1 MMKKMRL
8 ALGFGVVLAVVLG
21 VVLGL
26 AWGLLSLLTERGVM
40 DKADEKARSYERALR
55 FKIAYFLSSALA
67 SGAGA
72 ASTAGVKSTHSKM
85 ALCEASPWRWP
96 SLMMRV

>member
-40 DKADEKARSYERALR
+40 DKADEKARSYERAFVFR
-55 FKIAYFLSSALA
+55 WSRDAPDA
-67 SGAGA
+67 
-72 ASTAGVKSTHSKM
+72 TA
-85 ALCEASPWRWP
+85 
-96 SLMMRV
+96 